1 MNYTNSI
8 REYLNRDIEAFN
20 KLNIDEINTAM
31 EAIYHA
37 WERGSTIYVMGNGGS
52 AATDSHMVC
61 DFNKGVSLNTGRK
74 FKLICLND
82 NIPIIT
88 AIANDISYDKI
99 FELQLKDV
107 VTKDDLV
114 LAISGSG
121 NSKNIVNAV
130 SYAKSIGTKIV
141 GMTGYHGG
149 KLREL
154 ADYHLHV
161 PVDDMQV
168 TEDFHMIFV
177 HMMMRL
183 FSAGKICGC
192 K

>member
-52 AATDSHMVC
+52 AATASHMVC
-61 DFNKGVSLNTGRK
+61 DFNKGVPLNTGRK

>member
-52 AATDSHMVC
+52 AATASHMVC